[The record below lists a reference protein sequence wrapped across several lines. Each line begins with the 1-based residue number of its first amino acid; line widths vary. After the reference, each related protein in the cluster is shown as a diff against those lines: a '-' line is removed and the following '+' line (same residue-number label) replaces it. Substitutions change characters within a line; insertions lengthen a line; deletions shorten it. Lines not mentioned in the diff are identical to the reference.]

1 MGWPPALL
9 QESTARQRQGI
20 FTRHSLVNRGTVFSG
35 IRAGKNE
42 SETNSCMK
50 MDLEN
55 HKALKC
61 IASDSTSD
69 YDLPFWKEFF

>member
-1 MGWPPALL
+1 MGWPPAPL

-20 FTRHSLVNRGTVFSG
+20 FTRHSPVNRGTVFSG
-35 IRAGKNE
+35 IQAGKNE
-42 SETNSCMK
+42 GETNSCMK

-69 YDLPFWKEFF
+69 YDLPFLEFFW